1 MGTHCANKFTHSKN
15 RQYLLVCLAVQSRQ
29 NLADR
34 WPAPIQT
41 TASSLHLTTGSLAGG
56 GVNECLLKQI
66 LGNSAWNDRRLFR
79 AFAEAD
85 SRNRC
90 LCAVLVCR
98 YHCKSV
104 GRLLFPQ
111 VSAGQK
117 SQSCPRTHCARNRHY
132 LGATHLVDHCCSHLS
147 HYRSDQGIRNWNG
160 CDRVC
165 I

>member
-1 MGTHCANKFTHSKN
+1 MAS
-15 RQYLLVCLAVQSRQ
+15 
-29 NLADR
+29 
-34 WPAPIQT
+34 PIQT

-66 LGNSAWNDRRLFR
+66 LGNGAWNDRCLFR
-79 AFAEAD
+79 TFAEAD

-104 GRLLFPQ
+104 GWLPFPQ

-117 SQSCPRTHCARNRHY
+117 SQPRPGTHCPRNRHY
-132 LGATHLVDHCCSHLS
+132 LGAT
-147 HYRSDQGIRNWNG
+147 RSEER
-160 CDRVC
+160 RVGKEC
-165 I
+165 RARWWSEA